1 MQDLRNK
8 AKFILEELQP
18 QVASDET
25 IQATREELVANAEV
39 GGGSWFF
46 WFLSRRIIVPA

>member
-1 MQDLRNK
+1 MEDLRQK

-18 QVASDET
+18 AVAPEDA

-39 GGGSWFF
+39 RDL
-46 WFLSRRIIVPA
+46 FLPL